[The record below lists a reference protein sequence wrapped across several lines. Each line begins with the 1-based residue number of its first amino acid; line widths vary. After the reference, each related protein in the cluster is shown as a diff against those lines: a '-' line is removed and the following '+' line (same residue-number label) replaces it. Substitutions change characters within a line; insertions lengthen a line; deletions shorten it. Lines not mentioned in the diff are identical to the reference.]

1 VENLNLKFAD
11 LEEAA
16 KLGSTEAFQKLE
28 SQLDSKFMKDKK
40 GELIKL
46 QRLINKSQ
54 NKELKA
60 YFRGKYQDEIR
71 EK

>member
-1 VENLNLKFAD
+1 LDLKFAD

-16 KLGSTEAFQKLE
+16 KLGSIEMFQKLE
-28 SQLDSKFMKDKK
+28 SQLDSIFMKDKK

-46 QRLINKSQ
+46 QKLINQSK

-60 YFRGKYQDEIR
+60 YFKDKYKKEIN
-71 EK
+71 